1 MKKNQLLTVLF
12 FQFFCTI
19 ISAQG
24 GATSCANLQNN
35 FQAYQS
41 CATAVP
47 FTNQTTSNSENI
59 KPSCFLQFPKAPT
72 WFFIKIKNTGNVEL
86 QISQIS
92 NLGNPIDVDF
102 ALWGPFA
109 TLSTSICSQ
118 LNVSTQIDCS
128 YSPEAIEPV
137 SLPNGIQ
144 GQYYILMV
152 DNYDQVAGTIS
163 IEQTGGTGSSDCSFL
178 SSVKIKDIANND
190 ITQYNYCKPASK
202 DLKAVINTTDFT
214 GNLADLRFNYRWSRN
229 GVVLST
235 VNNAAASFNIL
246 NASQTGLYKIEIAAY
261 DSSQPGININNI
273 PFLADQT
280 AEIDL
285 KFYETATLNT
295 ATTTA
300 NVCDLTAPNND
311 GITSIDLTQFYN
323 NVTNSTPGISLRYY
337 RDAGLTQQIS
347 APNNFVNNIPNV
359 QNIYVVGEVSG
370 QPYYCPSNVAII
382 QLSIAPTS
390 LSVYSNI
397 SSICPE
403 LNQNFG
409 YVNFD
414 AQRLIIKNTFFPS
427 ANVNIQFYDSAAA
440 ASLDQNPLSN
450 GSQMPVGSTTI
461 YTKVKSGVNCSN
473 VGIFNVA
480 IKSAPILNTFVDVKI
495 CSYDNFLLSSKDI
508 EALLGQSSTVQAS
521 YHLSVDD
528 AKNNANAINKNINF
542 AGNLGENKIFVRLY
556 NTATQCFSIVNF
568 VITIFPRPN
577 INPSPLAY
585 AVCGNGTGNFNL
597 LSRAND
603 IMGNSNY
610 VLTFYETIADVTT
623 NNPILNVQNYV
634 SVPKTLVVLARDTNN
649 NNCETQTTLQLL
661 VYTNPGSSTNPTPFL
676 KCNSSGFDSFD
687 LTSKQVQMTGGMPIS
702 DLAFKY
708 YENATDAVA
717 NNGSTISN
725 PSLFTNTF
733 KNYQKIYVRINNVN
747 PLLFCYS
754 ILEIEIFVGEYP
766 IVNIGPKPYYICKNT
781 NNVVLQEAF
790 VDTKLIP
797 QIYSFQWFINSDAIA
812 GNEIVGETGSTF
824 STPIEGS
831 FSVKITNYSAIT
843 NCVTIVNFTTKI
855 LTTPTVLKILPDEI
869 IAFSQANTVTVSAT
883 PPSAE
888 YEYQLNFG
896 IWQSSTIFNDLK
908 PGRNTVQV
916 RNSNGCDE
924 ISAVIIVADFKSFF
938 TPNGDSFN
946 DFWKIDGDAALDI
959 TATFVYDRY
968 GKLLYEHKKSSPGW
982 DGTFNGQTMPADDYW
997 FKIIYSN
1004 NGVSSQFKGHFA
1016 LKR

>member
-1 MKKNQLLTVLF
+1 MKKNHLLTVLF
-12 FQFFCTI
+12 FLFFCSI
-19 ISAQG
+19 IFAQG
-24 GATSCANLQNN
+24 GATSCVNLQNN

-41 CATAVP
+41 CATNVP

-86 QISQIS
+86 LISQIS
-92 NLGNPIDVDF
+92 DLGNPIDVDF

-109 TLSTSICSQ
+109 TLSTAICSQ

-128 YSPEAIEPV
+128 YSPEAVEPV
-137 SLPNGIQ
+137 SISNGIQ

-178 SSVKIKDIANND
+178 SSVKIKDVANND

-214 GNLADLRFNYRWSRN
+214 GNQADLRFNYRWSRN
-229 GVVLST
+229 GVVVST
-235 VNNAAASFNIL
+235 VNNTAASSNIL

-273 PFLADQT
+273 PFLTDQT

-300 NVCDLTAPNND
+300 SVCDLITPNND
-311 GITSIDLTQFYN
+311 GVTAIDLTQFYN
-323 NVTNSTPGISLRYY
+323 SVTNATSGISLRYY
-337 RDAGLTQQIS
+337 RDAALTQQIS
-347 APNNFVNNIPNV
+347 TPTNFVNTVPNV
-359 QNIYVVGEVSG
+359 QNVYVVGEVGG

-390 LSVYSNI
+390 LSVYPNI
-397 SSICPE
+397 LSICPE

-409 YVNFD
+409 YINFD
-414 AQRLIIKNTFFPS
+414 AQRLIIKNTFFPTS
-427 ANVNIQFYDSAAA
+427 NVNIQFYNSAEN
-440 ASLDQNPLSN
+440 ASLEQNSLLNSN
-450 GSQMPVGSTTI
+450 QILVGSTTI
-461 YTKVKSGVNCSN
+461 YTKVKSGINCSN
-473 VGIFNVA
+473 VGSFNVT
-480 IKSAPILNTFVDVKI
+480 IKTAPILTNIIDVKI
-495 CSYDNFLLSSKDI
+495 CIYDNILLSSKDI

-521 YHLSVDD
+521 YHLSIDN
-528 AKNNANAINKNINF
+528 AKNNISAINKNINF

-556 NTATQCFSIVNF
+556 DTATQCFSVVNF
-568 VITIFPRPN
+568 VITIFARPN
-577 INPSPLAY
+577 INQNLLTY
-585 AVCGNGTGNFNL
+585 AVCGNATGNFNL
-597 LSRAND
+597 PSRAND
-603 IMGNSNY
+603 IMGNNNY
-610 VLTFYETIADVTT
+610 ALTFYETIADVTN

-634 SVPKTLVVLARDTNN
+634 SAPRTIIVLARDTNN
-649 NNCETQTTLQLL
+649 NNCATQTTLQLL
-661 VYTNPGSSTNPTPFL
+661 IYANPGSGNNPTPFL

-687 LTSKQVQMTGGMPIS
+687 LTSKQAQMAGGTPIT
-702 DLAFKY
+702 DLDFKY
-708 YENATDAVA
+708 YENATDAIA
-717 NNGSTISN
+717 NNNSTILD
-725 PSLFTNTF
+725 PSLFTNTV

-747 PLLFCYS
+747 PLLFCYA

-766 IVNIGPKPYYICKNT
+766 IAAIGSKPYYICKNA
-781 NNVVLQEAF
+781 NNIVLQEAF

-797 QIYSFQWFINSDAIA
+797 QIYSFQWFFNFDAVA
-812 GNEIVGETGSTF
+812 GNEILGETSSTF
-824 STPIEGS
+824 TTPIEGS
-831 FSVKITNYSAIT
+831 FSVKITNYSTIT
-843 NCVTIVNFTTKI
+843 NCVAVVNFTTKI
-855 LTTPTVLKILPDEI
+855 LTTPTVLKILPDEL
-869 IAFSQANTVTVSAT
+869 IAFSQANTVTVTAT

-896 IWQSSTIFNDLK
+896 TWQNSTIFTDLK
-908 PGRNTVQV
+908 PGKNTIQV

-924 ISAVIIVADFKSFF
+924 ISTVIIVADFKSFF

-946 DFWKIDGDAALDI
+946 DFWKIDGDTALDI
-959 TATFVYDRY
+959 TATFIYDRY

-982 DGTFNGQTMPADDYW
+982 DGSFNGQGMPADDYW
-997 FKIIYSN
+997 FKIIYTN